1 MNGDLT
7 TYQKFYTKNE
17 TFHAKP
23 IKKSR
28 AATIKQIGVI
38 FNDRNDKGACVMNFK
53 TMEGI
58 VGARTNI
65 NLTDTTMR
73 VYKEAR
79 LKGDTTTMERAMD
92 YTQKLSDKAQE
103 YKAKADKGMKED
115 AREAREKEKTELE
128 EAIRKRREEREK
140 AEEMTAKD
148 KNSDSTDTLEIS
160 EEGKAAEK
168 ASAETGVPES
178 AVDTDIK
185 AAAQGAAS
193 EPLDTPA
200 PIGASLDV
208 KA

>member
-7 TYQKFYTKNE
+7 TYQNFHIKNE
-17 TFHAKP
+17 AFHAKAV
-23 IKKSR
+23 KKSR
-28 AATIKQIGVI
+28 TAAIKQIGVV
-38 FNDRNDKGACVMNFK
+38 FNNRNDKGGCVMNFK

-73 VYKEAR
+73 VYREAR
-79 LKGDTTTMERAMD
+79 LKGDTVTMERAMD
-92 YTQKLSDKAQE
+92 YTEKLSDKAQE
-103 YKAKADKGMKED
+103 YKAESDKGMKE
-115 AREAREKEKTELE
+115 EAKEVRKKEKAELE
-128 EAIRKRREEREK
+128 EAIRKSREEREK
-140 AEEMTAKD
+140 TEETTAKD
-148 KNSDSTDTLEIS
+148 RNSGSTDTLEIS

-178 AVDTDIK
+178 AAGTDIK
-185 AAAQGAAS
+185 AAAQVAAS
-193 EPLDTPA
+193 ESLDTPA